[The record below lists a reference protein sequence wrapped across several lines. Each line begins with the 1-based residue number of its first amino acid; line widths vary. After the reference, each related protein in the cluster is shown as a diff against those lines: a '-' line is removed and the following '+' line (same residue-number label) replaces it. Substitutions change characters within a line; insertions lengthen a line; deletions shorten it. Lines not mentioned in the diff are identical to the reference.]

1 METFSDLI
9 NNLPDQIDY
18 DKSKGIHSL
27 IQFSISGEGGGEWGV
42 TIDDGTVTVETGML
56 TKPELIVKASSDDAL
71 KLVRGELNPV
81 GAFMSGKIKIVG
93 DIAQAMKLFN
103 LLK

>member
-1 METFSDLI
+1 MEKFLDLI
-9 NNLPDQIDY
+9 KNLPDQIDY
-18 DKSKGIHSL
+18 NKTKGIHSL

-42 TIDDGTVTVETGML
+42 TIDDGTVSIETGQL
-56 TKPELIVKASSDDAL
+56 LKPELIIKASADDAL

-93 DIAQAMKLFN
+93 DIAQAMRLFN